1 MGLRSGGDLA
11 EDARLFNGM
20 GRDCRRAAEISR
32 FRGAESPTLVA
43 SFTDDALPFRHGWIP
58 SEVPG
63 SRPPA
68 AAPERREG
76 PAPSARLAPC
86 RRSQTFSC
94 DPGAS
99 PALPAA
105 GGRRDARSP
114 RAVVNRRGAVS
125 PRDAS
130 HAARGAN
137 ASMRFHARALQPPR
151 ASFGGRRSR
160 RTRRS
165 TARARTPATTLVRA
179 EVRKA
184 TARAPGE
191 SIPALYKNKS
201 RRDSWSA
208 RALARNIDRRG
219 SGRCSFAAVM

>member
-1 MGLRSGGDLA
+1 MPDFSTAWAAIVG
-11 EDARLFNGM
+11 ARP
-20 GRDCRRAAEISR
+20 R
-32 FRGAESPTLVA
+32 FRDS
-43 SFTDDALPFRHGWIP
+43 
-58 SEVPG
+58 
-63 SRPPA
+63 
-68 AAPERREG
+68 AAPRAPRSWRVSPMTLCHFDTAGSPVRCRVLGRPLRR
-76 PAPSARLAPC
+76 PSAAKDRRPRLASHPVAGH
-86 RRSQTFSC
+86 RRS
-94 DPGAS
+94 AAI
-99 PALPAA
+99 PARRQLSRLPVVAA
-105 GGRRDARSP
+105 DARSP

-208 RALARNIDRRG
+208 RAIARNIDRRG